1 MDSLTKAVL
10 LSWDLRIEVIGLLL
24 TLGALHFIG
33 WRNLRRRG
41 RTRFANG
48 WRLASYFVGLFV
60 LGISILSPIDVLS
73 SQLFLMHMVQHLLM
87 MMAAAPLLML
97 ANPFPTFLW
106 ALPRDLRTRVGRWF
120 LPGHPLYRTLEKIL
134 RPGVT
139 WLVFVTVYLGWHDPE
154 LYNLA
159 LRNAFV
165 HDLEH
170 ITFFGVAILFWW
182 RITSAG
188 PQIGKRLPAMM
199 RAAYAVTLV
208 PVNMLAGVAIT
219 FSESPIYTHYTMV
232 PRLYGISVM
241 DDQTWAGLIM
251 WIPGSMMY
259 ILAAIFLIG
268 VHMNRVKKMEQ
279 RNALAPDDESLKIA
293 ELQRQRHAQRQQ
305 AQQLRSSEV

>member
-1 MDSLTKAVL
+1 MDPLTKAIL
-10 LSWDLRIEVIGLLL
+10 LSWDLRPEVIVLLV
-24 TLGALHFIG
+24 TLGAMHFIG

-48 WRLASYFVGLFV
+48 WRLASYLTGLSV

-73 SQLFLMHMVQHLLM
+73 SQLFFMHMVQHLLM
-87 MMAAAPLLML
+87 MMAAAPLIML

-106 ALPRDLRTRVGRWF
+106 ALPRNLRTRAGSWF
-120 LPGHPLYRTLEKIL
+120 LSGHPLYITLNYLLK
-134 RPGVT
+134 PGVT

-159 LRNAFV
+159 LRNEFV

-170 ITFFGVAILFWW
+170 ITFFGVALLFWW
-182 RITSAG
+182 RITGVG
-188 PQIGKRLPAMM
+188 PQIGKRLSPMI
-199 RAAYAVTLV
+199 RAAYAISLV
-208 PVNMLAGVAIT
+208 PVNMLAGIAIT
-219 FSESPIYTHYTMV
+219 FSESPIYTHYTTV
-232 PRLYGISVM
+232 PRLYGISVV

-268 VHMNRVKKMEQ
+268 VHMNRAKKMEQ
-279 RNALAPDDESLKIA
+279 HNALSPNDESVKIA
-293 ELQRQRHAQRQQ
+293 EVQRRRHAEWQQ
-305 AQQLRSSEV
+305 TQQLRSSEV